1 MAICEKTFE
10 IPLNVE
16 NPWHIANFDF
26 DPISENLDIW
36 LDFERGSKF
45 PCPKCGKPNCS
56 AYDTKEKVLRHINYF
71 QYSTYLHCRV
81 PRVKCSN
88 CGVLQIKVPWAREK
102 SGFTFRME
110 AMILKLAKTMPVL
123 QVGKLLG
130 ENDKKLWR
138 VIFHYVDKARA
149 KEDFSDVSKIGV
161 DETSRKKGHNYITIV
176 VDLDSSKVLFVCE
189 GKDSSTITKFS
200 KDLQNHN
207 GNPENIQHAC
217 CDMSPSF
224 ISGITEE
231 FPKAMITFDKFHIMK
246 TMNEGVDE
254 VRKQE
259 VKKKKN
265 LKVPNTCGSRMKK
278 TSVESKKKSFTN
290 LKIGT

>member
-1 MAICEKTFE
+1 M
-10 IPLNVE
+10 
-16 NPWHIANFDF
+16 
-26 DPISENLDIW
+26 SENLDIW

-45 PCPKCGKPNCS
+45 PCPKCGKLNCS

-71 QYSTYLHCRV
+71 QYTTYLHCRV

-88 CGVLQIKVPWAREK
+88 CGVLQIKVPWSREQ
-102 SGFTFRME
+102 SGFTLRIE
-110 AMILKLAKTMPVL
+110 AMILELAKKMPVL

-138 VIFHYVDKARA
+138 VIHHYVDEARS
-149 KEDFSDVSKIGV
+149 KEDFSDVLKIGV

-207 GNPENIQHAC
+207 GDPSTIQQAC

-224 ISGITEE
+224 ISGISKE
-231 FPKAMITFDKFHIMK
+231 FPNAMITFDKFHVMK
-246 TMNEGVDE
+246 IMNEGVDE

-259 VKKKKN
+259 VKKKKSSKA
-265 LKVPNTCGSRMKK
+265 LNTYGSRTRK
-278 TSVESKKKSFTN
+278 TSVKSKMKSFPN
-290 LKIGT
+290 SKIES